1 MAVAFVQSASN
12 AAKAVSSLA
21 KAFASNNTL
30 GNMLV
35 LGVGVWKSG
44 GAFNDPTVTDTLGN
58 TWKLLLSTPRNISCA
73 YIFVAYNCAVGAN
86 TVTVNV
92 GTSSDIDMSI
102 HEYSGCAHVTAMDQ
116 IAGGSSPSASS
127 ILAGTVTTQYA
138 NEVIFS
144 FCYDQSHGAQTFTPS
159 ASWTLRQQTTNPDG
173 ASSASFDRIA
183 SSTGSFTN
191 TISVSGGSSTGLHG
205 LIVTFADTSSTDA
218 LVQIASNSGIVS
230 SLAAAFQ
237 ANNTAGNLLLLAIGR
252 WKTGTGSLGTIS
264 SVSDSQGNTWVPISA
279 SPLLS
284 QVAHGESQSHLYAC
298 ASCAAGANTVTVVTS
313 TSEDL
318 QIIVLEY
325 TPNVMTNA
333 VANSAVASPVASGNV
348 NAQSGLAFAMAYNQS
363 TSCGNYSDSSGTGWK
378 QRVNRGTTFG
388 TTLSTFDQVLPS
400 TATIESTMST
410 NVGSSGLHV
419 IVSGK
424 APVTQPIMQFLIS

>member
-21 KAFASNNTL
+21 KAFTSNNVA

-44 GAFNDPTVTDTLGN
+44 GGFNDPTVTDTAGN

-92 GTSSDIDMSI
+92 GTSSDIDFSI

-116 IAGGSSPSASS
+116 IMGGSSPSASS

-205 LIVTFADTSSTDA
+205 LIVTFADTSSTND

-230 SLAAAFQ
+230 TLAATFLPRITLRAICCC
-237 ANNTAGNLLLLAIGR
+237 LAIGR
-252 WKTGTGSLGTIS
+252 WKTRHRLAGNDFKRQRQHEETLGCRS
-264 SVSDSQGNTWVPISA
+264 ERLACYSA
-279 SPLLS
+279 RLRPRR
-284 QVAHGESQSHLYAC
+284 
-298 ASCAAGANTVTVVTS
+298 
-313 TSEDL
+313 
-318 QIIVLEY
+318 I
-325 TPNVMTNA
+325 
-333 VANSAVASPVASGNV
+333 AVASLCLCILRQRARTRSRLLPRHRAGRPARSSFDEYHAQHDQRMRSRTPPWRAPLASGNV
-348 NAQSGLAFAMAYNQS
+348 NAVSAGLAFAMAYDQS
-363 TSCGNYSDSSGTGWK
+363 T
-378 QRVNRGTTFG
+378 
-388 TTLSTFDQVLPS
+388 
-400 TATIESTMST
+400 
-410 NVGSSGLHV
+410 
-419 IVSGK
+419 
-424 APVTQPIMQFLIS
+424 